1 MLLVRF
7 LALMLAAAVLLGSP
21 GYGAEL
27 VMYRRAGCPW
37 CQAWDR
43 EIGPVY
49 GKTEIGRRLPV
60 RLVALEGER
69 PPVSLKSPIIYSPTF
84 VVVEAGVEL
93 GRIEGYPGQDFFWGL
108 LERLA
113 QQLPLQTTKDRSVVG
128 DHRSE

>member
-49 GKTEIGRRLPV
+49 DKTEIGRRLPV

-69 PPVSLKSPIIYSPTF
+69 PPVSLSSWSRRGWSWGGSKAIRARTSFGGSWSVLRNNCHCRPR
-84 VVVEAGVEL
+84 
-93 GRIEGYPGQDFFWGL
+93 RIALWSG
-108 LERLA
+108 
-113 QQLPLQTTKDRSVVG
+113 TTAASRFT
-128 DHRSE
+128 